1 MPALRQAMQR
11 SPIVIA
17 HRGASGYAPEHTL
30 VAYFIA
36 MQQGADYIEPD
47 LVMTR
52 DGVLVARH
60 ENEISQTTDV
70 AQHPQFA
77 QRRSRKLIDGF
88 AVEGWFTEDF
98 TLAELKR
105 LRAVE
110 RLPQLR
116 QCNARFDGMF
126 EIPTLD
132 EILAMVAALQPARAN
147 LVGVY
152 PETKHPSYFASLDLP
167 MESLL
172 VQTLERYGYRG
183 RTAPVFIQS
192 FETANL
198 RALRKLTELPL
209 VQLVEERGQPF
220 DFAQSGD
227 ARSYA
232 DLLAQPGL
240 QEVAGY
246 ADAIGV
252 NKNLILPQD
261 GKGGLAQ
268 PTTVNEDAHAA
279 GLRVHAWTLRAEN
292 QFLPQ
297 VLRKGG
303 DAAAHGDLAAEI
315 EAFLAA
321 GVDGFFTDH
330 PDLGVRAR
338 DRFVRAF

>member
-1 MPALRQAMQR
+1 MQR

-17 HRGASGYAPEHTL
+17 HRGASGYVPEHTL
-30 VAYFIA
+30 AAYFIA

-52 DGVLVARH
+52 DGVLIARH

-77 QRRSRKLIDGF
+77 QRRTRKTIDGVP
-88 AVEGWFTEDF
+88 VEGWFTEDF

-116 QCNARFDGMF
+116 ACNTRFDRMF

-132 EILAMVAALQPARAN
+132 EILTLVAALQPTLPQ

-152 PETKHPSYFASLDLP
+152 PETKHPTYFAAMGLP
-167 MESLL
+167 MEQVL
-172 VQTLERYGYRG
+172 VRTLQRYGYRG
-183 RTAPVFIQS
+183 RGAPVFIQS
-192 FETANL
+192 FETGNL
-198 RALRKLTELPL
+198 RALRALTEVAL
-209 VQLVEERGQPF
+209 VQLVEDSGQPF
-220 DFAQSGD
+220 DLARSGD

-232 DLLAQPGL
+232 DLMTRQGL
-240 QEVAGY
+240 QEIAEY
-246 ADAIGV
+246 ADAVGV
-252 NKNLILPQD
+252 NKNLVLTRA
-261 GKGGLAQ
+261 GGALSQ
-268 PTTVNEDAHAA
+268 PTALTEEAHTA
-279 GLRVHAWTLRAEN
+279 GLRVHVWTLRAEN
-292 QFLPQ
+292 HFLPAS
-297 VLRKGG
+297 LRKGS
-303 DAAAHGDLAAEI
+303 DEAHTGDLAAEI

-330 PDLGVRAR
+330 PDVGVRAR